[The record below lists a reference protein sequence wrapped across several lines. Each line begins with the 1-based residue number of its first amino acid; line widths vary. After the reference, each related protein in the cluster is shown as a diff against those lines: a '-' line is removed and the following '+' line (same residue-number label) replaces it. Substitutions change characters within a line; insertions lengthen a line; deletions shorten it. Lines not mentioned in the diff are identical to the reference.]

1 VEDSINSSYYR
12 SSDSIL
18 VDEIRKK
25 VFWQLKKEKNLYP
38 CECGWSL
45 EGTKQIQ
52 LLHCGFFY
60 HNEVDIEKARELL
73 MTISNLFLIA
83 INENERIRPYL
94 GKYPF
99 KLENLLIDIF
109 FKNSDGSELGQ
120 EQLHVAALGEGTLQ
134 YMISCSATERLRTIQ
149 IETYKE
155 AEAKLAAVA
164 KR

>member
-1 VEDSINSSYYR
+1 MWMVFGRNQTDSIT
-12 SSDSIL
+12 
-18 VDEIRKK
+18 
-25 VFWQLKKEKNLYP
+25 
-38 CECGWSL
+38 SL
-45 EGTKQIQ
+45 RF
-52 LLHCGFFY
+52 FFY

-164 KR
+164 KRASHQKIMRHLLFILIIVNLCM